1 VVEFLEIFHV
11 FRPDVSYVQGMT
23 YPTMVLIPVLGKI
36 RAFTLFCNLVLG
48 NSFLRR
54 LFAMEGNFVSSLCRG
69 FEALLEDALPS
80 VWQKLNAMGIQ
91 SEIYLI

>member
-1 VVEFLEIFHV
+1 MEFLEIFHV

-23 YPTMVLIPVLGKI
+23 YPALVLIPVLGKI

-54 LFAMEGNFVSSLCRG
+54 LFSMEGTFVASICRG
-69 FEALLEDALPS
+69 FEAMLEDCLPS
-80 VWQKLNAMGIQ
+80 VAQQMSGMGIQ